1 MKPLDLISI
10 ATIRET
16 VRAIDPDDDDL
27 LLGMIEGSTDAG
39 ELLDA
44 LLERQATVLVYV
56 AGNKGSI
63 DKLQKRNARLIRQ
76 DEATKAG
83 MLKVLEAGLA
93 IDRG

>member
-39 ELLDA
+39 ELPTNEGQ
-44 LLERQATVLVYV
+44 LLKQDDERYRRDL
-56 AGNKGSI
+56 
-63 DKLQKRNARLIRQ
+63 
-76 DEATKAG
+76 
-83 MLKVLEAGLA
+83 
-93 IDRG
+93 